1 MITKFHVIH
10 SQGNW
15 KVTREGTSKA
25 SRVFAD
31 KGRAI
36 TYGKSIGGKRTGSVM
51 YVHEKDGTVSHK
63 IDFSQDKNTRSLDGR
78 R

>member
-15 KVTREGTSKA
+15 KVTREGTYKA

-31 KGRAI
+31 KKHAI
-36 TYGKSIGGKRTGSVM
+36 TYGKSIGGKCAGSVM
-51 YVHEKDGTVSHK
+51 YVHDKDGTVSHK
-63 IDFSQDKNTRSLDGR
+63 IDFSQGKDKISVDGR